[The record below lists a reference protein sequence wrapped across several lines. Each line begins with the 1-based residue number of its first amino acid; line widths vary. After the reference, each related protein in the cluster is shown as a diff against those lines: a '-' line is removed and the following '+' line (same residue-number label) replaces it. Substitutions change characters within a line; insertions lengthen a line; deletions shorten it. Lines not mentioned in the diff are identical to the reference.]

1 MYHAVLAC
9 CRWLENTPWGV
20 TVRDSAWMGP
30 VMQWVHFVGLS
41 MWLGTS
47 LGVDLRLMGV
57 GERRLTA
64 AELSNGLFAWNWIGF
79 SVAFLGGFLLF
90 SADATTYV
98 SNTGFR
104 LKLVV
109 VTPLALIWHLVV
121 QKKTRTWTQAGQTSA
136 FGKWAGLIEFL
147 LWISVVTAAVGFLL
161 TNDALGRHA
170 TRPPVRAREQRL
182 VDLAPGDGDRLGLR

>member
-1 MYHAVLAC
+1 MYDAVLAAC
-9 CRWLENTPWGV
+9 SWLENTPWGV
-20 TVRDSAWMGP
+20 TVRDSAWMYP
-30 VMQWVHFVGLS
+30 IIQWVHFVGLS
-41 MWLGTS
+41 LWLGTS
-47 LGVDLRLMGV
+47 LTVDLRLMGV

-64 AELSNGLFAWNWIGF
+64 AELSSGLLAWNWIGF

-109 VTPLALIWHLVV
+109 AAPLALIWHLVV
-121 QKKTRTWTQAGQTSA
+121 QKKTPTWTETEQTSA
-136 FGKWAGLIEFL
+136 SGKWAGLIELL

-161 TNDALGRHA
+161 TNAVTHH
-170 TRPPVRAREQRL
+170 
-182 VDLAPGDGDRLGLR
+182 

>member
-1 MYHAVLAC
+1 MHDTVLAC
-9 CRWLENTPWGV
+9 GRWLENTPWGV

-30 VMQWVHFVGLS
+30 VIRWVHFVGLS

-47 LGVDLRLMGV
+47 LAVDLRLMGV

-64 AELSNGLFAWNWIGF
+64 AELSNGLYAWNWIGF
-79 SVAFLGGFLLF
+79 CVAFLGGFLLL
-90 SADATTYV
+90 SADATTYL

-109 VTPLALIWHLVV
+109 AIPLALIWHLVV
-121 QKKTRTWTQAGQTSA
+121 QKKTPTWTRTGQTSPI
-136 FGKWAGLIEFL
+136 GKWAGWIEFL

-161 TNDALGRHA
+161 TNAVTH
-170 TRPPVRAREQRL
+170 P
-182 VDLAPGDGDRLGLR
+182 